1 MHAESPWMAWSL
13 GGPEV
18 AILFLLAFG
27 GLVVLGVVLGLQK
40 LVGGKASGKPSAGL
54 SAETDAALR
63 RLAQL
68 RQDGVLTEAE
78 FEAKKRSLLEG
89 GG

>member
-1 MHAESPWMAWSL
+1 MP
-13 GGPEV
+13 P
-18 AILFLLAFG
+18 
-27 GLVVLGVVLGLQK
+27 
-40 LVGGKASGKPSAGL
+40 AGL

-78 FEAKKRSLLEG
+78 FEAKKRALLEG
-89 GG
+89 GR